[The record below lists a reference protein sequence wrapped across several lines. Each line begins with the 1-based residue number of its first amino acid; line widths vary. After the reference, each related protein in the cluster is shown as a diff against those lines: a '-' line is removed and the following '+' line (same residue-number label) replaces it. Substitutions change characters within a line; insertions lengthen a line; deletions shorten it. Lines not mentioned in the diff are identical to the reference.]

1 MTILLLIPKMTQKQ
15 LRYLGKREQTG
26 LSGSVCFAFL
36 LYICGLLIQETEN
49 RPLSPVSYRAPRM
62 VASICAWASFCWCL
76 SIFSMCTSG
85 CAVTLM
91 CAGFQV
97 PYSSKKW

>member
-1 MTILLLIPKMTQKQ
+1 MKRLSSSLLAETIVSRRKELKMTQKQ
-15 LRYLGKREQTG
+15 LCYIRYLRKKRTDWP
-26 LSGSVCFAFL
+26 LRVSL
-36 LYICGLLIQETEN
+36 LN
-49 RPLSPVSYRAPRM
+49 FSYRTPRM

-97 PYSSKKW
+97 PCSSKKW